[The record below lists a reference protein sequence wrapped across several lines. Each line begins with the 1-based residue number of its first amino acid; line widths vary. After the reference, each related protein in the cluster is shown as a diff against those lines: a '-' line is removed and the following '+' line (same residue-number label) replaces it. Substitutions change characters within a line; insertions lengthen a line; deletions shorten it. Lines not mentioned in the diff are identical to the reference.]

1 MKVSEIIYNIDI
13 DRIMIGRTQFIY
25 SRKAIKN
32 GYLKL
37 KNKSNINTTSKRVYL
52 KRILPKW
59 RHKYFCTHFYTIVP
73 GHFVTCY
80 AGFER
85 VK

>member
-1 MKVSEIIYNIDI
+1 MKVSEITYNIDI

-37 KNKSNINTTSKRVYL
+37 KNKSNINTTSKRVY
-52 KRILPKW
+52 
-59 RHKYFCTHFYTIVP
+59 
-73 GHFVTCY
+73 
-80 AGFER
+80 
-85 VK
+85 